1 MKQFPIALQV
11 YSVRDAAAAD
21 FTAAMQEVKA
31 MGYDGV
37 ELAGTYDLTV
47 AEIKKIL
54 DQVGLQLISAHVN
67 IELLEQDE
75 VLDAYAATGM
85 KYIAIPWLDPNTLN
99 KKEQVAGRIAQF
111 LPIGQRCKERGLQLL
126 YHNHDFE
133 FLPIDGKTILD
144 TFYDSIPAELLETEI
159 DTCWANIGG
168 VDPAEYLRKYT
179 GRAHVLHL
187 KDFAG
192 EKTENMYALI
202 GQPLSAEERSAFQ
215 FRPVGYGCQN
225 IPSILAAAEEAG
237 VEWLVVEQDRPCA
250 GTTPMECA
258 KMSVDYLKNLMKL

>member
-1 MKQFPIALQV
+1 MKQFPVALQV
-11 YSVRDAAAAD
+11 YTVRDAAAAD
-21 FTAAMQEVKA
+21 FAAAMKEVKA

-37 ELAGTYDLTV
+37 ELAGTYGLSV
-47 AEIKKIL
+47 AEVKTIL
-54 DQVGLQLISAHVN
+54 DEVGLQLVSAHVN

-85 KYIAIPWLDPNTLN
+85 KYIAIPWLPAETLTT
-99 KKEQVAGRIAQF
+99 KEQVESRIAQF
-111 LPIGQRCKERGLQLL
+111 LPIAQRCKARGLQLL

-133 FLPIDGKTILD
+133 FVPIDGKCILD
-144 TFYDSIPAELLETEI
+144 IFYESIPAELLETEI

-168 VDPAEYLRKYT
+168 VDPAAYLKKYT

-202 GQPLSAEERSAFQ
+202 GQPMSAEARSAFQ
-215 FRPVGYGCQN
+215 FRPVGYGRQS
-225 IPSILAAAEEAG
+225 IPTILAAAEEAG
-237 VEWLVVEQDRPCA
+237 VEWLVVEQDRPST

-258 KMSVDYLKNLMKL
+258 RMSVEYLKNLLKL